1 MKVSTLIALII
12 VLLSFNLNAQTTIT
26 GVVTDSLNNP
36 LPFASVFLSQ
46 TTYGVVT
53 DNTGAYTLNIL
64 KDGIYE
70 MLISCIGYKTYSQFI
85 KAEGNKQNINIRLL
99 LNLYHLKEISVT
111 AREKNRLAN
120 YTQFLK
126 LFLGETPN
134 SESCKILNPEDLHL
148 YKDSESNAL
157 NAFSVKPLK
166 IENKALGYYVIYNL
180 KDFYFNPE
188 TGFLRYEGDHYF
200 QQLPATSRESKRW
213 TRNRLAAYY
222 GSRMHFFRAIF
233 SDSLA
238 FENYKLFECAF
249 DSSTHE
255 IITVKPLFKKD
266 LCVSESGNY
275 TTVFFKNPVMLSY
288 TDNHPELATGLT
300 GFQPQNVLS
309 TLTFSDIINVYPNG
323 YFDNPY
329 SITWGG
335 ELANERVADMLPYDF
350 LPNARNNAEPDEKIN
365 SSPID
370 EYLLSVRKTRSR
382 DQVFLHTDR
391 NMYSPGDTIR
401 FQAYVR
407 DRFTSSFGSESA
419 SLYALLFN
427 EEYRLT
433 DSARFK
439 IYRATSS
446 GWMTIPSNAE
456 TGKYHLSAFTGMMQN
471 YDPSEAFQL
480 DLFVKERGSW
490 LENIHVEFDK
500 ELYHP
505 GDTVEA
511 KVQINDHEGKP
522 VHQNFKC
529 ILTKSNSTF
538 ETSDYHTNKNGTGMI
553 EYILPDTVTWQP
565 GLQIKTQYDNDRS
578 EIIHFNIPFENNYFE
593 LKFLPEG
600 GNLIAGIEQRIGFN
614 ATGFKGEP
622 LIIKGLLKNAT
633 GKILD
638 TIKSGIYGPGIFS
651 CVPESGMYV
660 ELMRSGKNEIYPL
673 PEPLKSGICIS
684 VYPVDNRSFAVEI
697 QSTSYDGEPVTVS
710 GIMNITQIFSQEV
723 QLNKK
728 QRIVIQTDQLPSGV
742 AQVTIFNKEMKPLAE
757 RLFYI
762 NADKHLKF
770 SIKSD
775 KQFYNPAETTNLC
788 VLVTDADGK
797 AAEGIFSIAVAD
809 SSSGNKADLFIP
821 GIEYTYNYHPGFY
834 GNLPPKVLSRG
845 IENLSDTDRDLM
857 FMVYGWSRYSWK
869 FNEKEIPF
877 NEPVNY
883 DLLNM
888 KILYAMKNNRSDR
901 RLDLISLEGPSLR
914 HLLTN
919 KVGEISVRLD
929 SLPEITRSVTLVPDP
944 KNKKRVQGAMLNI
957 PYNEQYF
964 KSNKLL
970 TPLPAINFNSI
981 ANRVANT
988 KISLGSDVIEIP
1000 EVVIRGHAENKR
1012 IYHDKYEEM
1021 FQYTEV
1027 SSLDSHLLWS
1037 LSSLEVAVRCLA
1049 APYSITNNGVVFRP
1063 PRSMTGPSL
1072 PALIVLDGMPIQDNG
1087 WGSVSTILPSEL
1099 TSLTILKG
1107 GQAYSLYG
1115 RIAAGGV
1122 IFVNT
1127 RSSDPS
1133 LMKLR
1138 TDWKLQHT
1146 KDKML
1151 LPISIYRNNKE
1162 FYVPTKFDIEKDPSI
1177 QQRSTIFWQSEVYFN
1192 GKDPVKISFNNLRH
1206 AGPVIITINGASFNN
1221 LVGTGRSAYVVN

>member
-1 MKVSTLIALII
+1 MRVSTLIALNV

-36 LPFASVFLSQ
+36 VPLASVFLSQ

-53 DNTGAYTLNIL
+53 DNTGVYTLNIL
-64 KDGIYE
+64 QDGIYE
-70 MLISCIGYKTYSQFI
+70 MLVSCIGYKTYSQFI
-85 KAEGNKQNINIRLL
+85 NAESNKQNINVKLS
-99 LNLYHLKEISVT
+99 LNLYRIKEISVT
-111 AREKNRLAN
+111 ARDKNRLAN

-134 SESCKILNPEDLHL
+134 SGSCKILNPEDLHL
-148 YKDSESNAL
+148 YKDSKSNTL
-157 NAFSVKPLK
+157 NGFSVKPLK

-180 KDFYFNPE
+180 MDFNYNQE
-188 TGFLRYEGDHYF
+188 TGFLRFKGDHFF

-213 TRNRLAAYY
+213 MRNRLAAYY
-222 GSRMHFFRAIF
+222 GSRMHLFRAFF
-233 SDSLA
+233 SDSLS
-238 FENYKLFECAF
+238 FENFKLFECTI
-249 DSSTHE
+249 DSATNE
-255 IITVKPLFKKD
+255 LITVKPLLKKD
-266 LCVSESGNY
+266 LSFAENSNY
-275 TTVFFKNPVMLSY
+275 TTLFYKNPIMLSY

-300 GFQPQNVLS
+300 GFQPQKVLS
-309 TLTFSDIINVYPNG
+309 TLTFSDFINVYPNG

-350 LPNARNNAEPDEKIN
+350 LPNSMSNAEPDENIN
-365 SSPID
+365 PSPIE
-370 EYLLSVRKTRSR
+370 EYLLSVRKTKSR

-407 DRFTSSFGSESA
+407 NRYTSSFGSESA

-427 EEYRLT
+427 EEHRLT

-439 IYRATSS
+439 IFRATSS
-446 GWMTIPSNAE
+446 GWLTIPSNAE
-456 TGKYHLSAFTGMMQN
+456 TGKYHLAAFTGIMQN

-480 DLFVKERGSW
+480 DLFVKERGSG

-500 ELYHP
+500 VNYHP

-511 KVQINDHEGKP
+511 KVQISDHEGKP
-522 VHQNFKC
+522 ERQNFKC
-529 ILTKSNSTF
+529 ILTKTNSTF
-538 ETSDYHTNKNGTGMI
+538 ETSDYHTNKNGICMI
-553 EYILPDTVTWQP
+553 EYIMPDTVTWQP
-565 GLQIKTQYDNDRS
+565 GFQIRTQNNNDKS
-578 EIIHFNIPFENNYFE
+578 VNNHFNIPFENNYFE

-600 GNLIAGIEQRIGFN
+600 GNLVAGIKQRIGFN
-614 ATGFKGEP
+614 ATDVKGEP
-622 LIIKGLLKNAT
+622 VIIEGLLKNAT

-638 TIKSGIYGPGIFS
+638 TIKSGIFGPGIFS
-651 CVPESGMYV
+651 CLPESGMYV
-660 ELMRSGKNEIYPL
+660 ELKRSGKNEIYPL

-684 VYPVDNRSFAVEI
+684 VCPVDNRSFTVEI
-697 QSTSYDGEPVTVS
+697 QSTRYDGEPVTVS
-710 GIMNITQIFSQEV
+710 GVMNTTQIFSQEV
-723 QLNKK
+723 QLSKK

-770 SIKSD
+770 NIKSD
-775 KQFYNPAETTNLC
+775 KLSYDPAETTNLG
-788 VLVTDADGK
+788 VFVTDANGN
-797 AAEGIFSIAVAD
+797 AVEGIFSIAVTD
-809 SSSGNKADLFIP
+809 SSSGHKADLFMP
-821 GIEYTYNYHPGFY
+821 GIEYTYNYCSGFY
-834 GNLPPKVLSRG
+834 GKLPSEVLTRG
-845 IENLSDTDRDLM
+845 IENLSDADRDLM
-857 FMVYGWSRYSWK
+857 FMVYGWSRYTWK
-869 FNEKEIPF
+869 FIEKKMPYI
-877 NEPVNY
+877 EPVNY

-901 RLDLISLEGPSLR
+901 RLDLISLEGPSIR

-919 KVGEISVRLD
+919 KDGKISVRLD
-929 SLPEITRSVTLVPDP
+929 SLPEITRSVTMMPDP

-964 KSNKLL
+964 KSNELF
-970 TPLPAINFNSI
+970 TPLPAINFKSNPTHSV
-981 ANRVANT
+981 NK
-988 KISLGSDVIEIP
+988 KISFGTDVIEIP

-1021 FQYTEV
+1021 FQFAEV
-1027 SSLDSHLLWS
+1027 SSLDYYLLWS
-1037 LSSLEVAVRCLA
+1037 LSSLEMAVRCLA
-1049 APYSITNNGVVFRP
+1049 APYSITNKGVVFRP
-1063 PRSMTGPSL
+1063 PRSLMGPSL
-1072 PALIVLDGMPIQDNG
+1072 PALIVLDGMPVQDDG
-1087 WGSVSTILPSEL
+1087 WGSVKTIPPSQL

-1107 GQAYSLYG
+1107 GQAYYLYG

-1133 LMKLR
+1133 LMRLR
-1138 TDWKLQHT
+1138 TDWKLQHM
-1146 KDKML
+1146 KDNML
-1151 LPISIYRNNKE
+1151 LPICIYRTNKE
-1162 FYVPTKFDIEKDPSI
+1162 FYIPTKFDIENDPSI

-1192 GKDPVKISFNNLRH
+1192 GKDPVKISYNNLRH
-1206 AGPVIITINGASFNN
+1206 AGPVIITINGASYNN
-1221 LVGTGRSAYVVN
+1221 LVGTGRSGYIVN